1 MLDIVDVKEL
11 CKKNIWNSYVKDGNI
26 YLRNEIGEVVKIGG
40 MKETKPSLSEQLK
53 WLEEDY
59 ITGKGR

>member
-1 MLDIVDVKEL
+1 MLDIVEVKEL

-40 MKETKPSLSEQLK
+40 LKETKPSLKEQLK

>member
-11 CKKNIWNSYVKDGNI
+11 CKKNIWNSYVKDNNI
-26 YLRNEIGEVVKIGG
+26 YLRNEIGEVVKIGEI
-40 MKETKPSLSEQLK
+40 KEIEPSLKDRLD
-53 WLEEDY
+53 WFEEDY